1 MGNCNQDILYNIKE
15 TVSNKMGERVK
26 LHKHAVNKLYEKQK
40 KIFVIFKCNKK

>member
-26 LHKHAVNKLYEKQK
+26 LHKHAVNKL
-40 KIFVIFKCNKK
+40 